1 LSVLH
6 GLADAA
12 LAGDALA
19 AAGLRAGGGALGIL
33 PQRTAAW
40 FQGGEAK
47 VADIEA
53 AISARLAARKAR
65 NFAEADRIRDAL
77 KEKGILLE
85 DSASGTT
92 WRRAS

>member
-1 LSVLH
+1 M
-6 GLADAA
+6 
-12 LAGDALA
+12 AGDALA

-40 FQGGEAK
+40 FQGGEAN